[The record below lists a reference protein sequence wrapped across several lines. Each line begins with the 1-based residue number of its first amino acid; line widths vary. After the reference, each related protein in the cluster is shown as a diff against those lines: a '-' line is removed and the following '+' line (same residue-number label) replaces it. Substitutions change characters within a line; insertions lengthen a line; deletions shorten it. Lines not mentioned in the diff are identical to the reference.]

1 MAGVKSDT
9 FPFLIFN
16 LRGFTDFVAL
26 NSCNDDVS
34 SHLIDH
40 HLSRGSASERKLISG
55 LLVITEEQMENMTAF
70 PALITLYSGKVL
82 PSFENLP
89 VSETSRYGEHL
100 LLILLLLKGT
110 PNLRGATFAEFFF

>member
-9 FPFLIFN
+9 FP
-16 LRGFTDFVAL
+16 FTDFVAL

-40 HLSRGSASERKLISG
+40 HLPRESASEMEIISG
-55 LLVITEEQMENMTAF
+55 LLVITEELMENMTAF

-82 PSFENLP
+82 QSFENLP
-89 VSETSRYGEHL
+89 VSETSRYGKHM
-100 LLILLLLKGT
+100 LLILLLFKGT
-110 PNLRGATFAEFFF
+110 PNLRGATFCRIFF

>member
-9 FPFLIFN
+9 FPSLIFN

-34 SHLIDH
+34 SYLIDH
-40 HLSRGSASERKLISG
+40 HLSRGSASERELISG

-89 VSETSRYGEHL
+89 VSETSRYGEHM
-100 LLILLLLKGT
+100 LLILLLLRV
-110 PNLRGATFAEFFF
+110 LQTFAGLLLPNFF